1 MSMINIQV
9 MRSGPG
15 SLSPFRAGGGFGY
28 VSCIRAGFRRVR
40 RIPGVTIAV
49 CLTSQE
55 RNGFLGLRFSINDSC
70 TSCMACVRVCP
81 VEAISVSGQ
90 TVEIVEG
97 DCIECGLCVPSCHHE
112 AIDVVGDF
120 DLCRDTLST
129 GRAVLILPSEA
140 NVYFYPATPEQILN
154 ACYETGFSAVYYEQL
169 GDELV
174 AHEYQRLWGNEPKR
188 AWLRSTSP
196 IVVNYCRTKLPELLP
211 FLAPIVTPAVALAR
225 YVRQIEGAETRI
237 VYAGVGAPGFNG
249 DRDVFDASI
258 SFDELEA
265 LFESTDVNPLDQPL
279 TMTRMPPERR
289 RHLSVAGGLPRDMLE
304 ENRQSSSRFRKERGL
319 ESLAPIARAVLGDES
334 SLGFIDIQP
343 FEGNLGH
350 PAYGPPED
358 LYWRKDLAELLELS
372 PSAEPVVDPES
383 APDLSISFDQVVSE
397 SASVEPAEIQ
407 RILDLIGTT
416 PDGRAWN
423 TGSCGHSTCI
433 EFASAVARGRS
444 TLALCPIYLGRQ
456 YQRAARDA
464 LHDSLTGA
472 FTFRV
477 LTERLD
483 EELSRASRTGTSIAL
498 LFVDIDKFKP
508 INDNYGHATGNALL
522 VGISEILHEAV
533 RSTDIVCRYG
543 GDEFVLILVNPDRRG
558 AGRVAEEIRENTEA
572 FKVPVPEG
580 EVGVTLSIGV
590 AYHSGITQSNLTREE
605 LMAEADAS
613 LYVAKAQGGNTVH
626 PAIGGQLVR

>member
-1 MSMINIQV
+1 
-9 MRSGPG
+9 
-15 SLSPFRAGGGFGY
+15 
-28 VSCIRAGFRRVR
+28 
-40 RIPGVTIAV
+40 
-49 CLTSQE
+49 
-55 RNGFLGLRFSINDSC
+55 
-70 TSCMACVRVCP
+70 MACVRVCP
-81 VEAISVSGQ
+81 VEAISVYGQ
-90 TVEIVEG
+90 TVEIVEA

-120 DLCRDTLST
+120 ELCRETLST

-154 ACYETGFSAVYYEQL
+154 ACYEAGFSSVYYEQL

-174 AHEYQRLWGNEPKR
+174 AHEYQRLWRDGPQK

-225 YVRQIEGAETRI
+225 YVRQIEGTDTSI

-249 DRDVFDASI
+249 DREVFDASI

-265 LFESTDVNPLDQPL
+265 LYESADVNPLDQPL
-279 TMTRMPPERR
+279 TMTRMPPDRR
-289 RHLSVAGGLPRDMLE
+289 RHLSVAGGLPHDMLE

-319 ESLAPIARAVLGDES
+319 ESLTPVARAVLGDES
-334 SLGFIDIQP
+334 SLGFIDILP

-372 PSAEPVVDPES
+372 RSPEPVIDPQS
-383 APDLSISFDQVVSE
+383 APGLSISFDQIVSD
-397 SASVEPAEIQ
+397 SASVDPAEIQ

-416 PDGRAWN
+416 PDGRPWN

-558 AGRVAEEIRENTEA
+558 AGRVAEEIRERTEA

>member
-1 MSMINIQV
+1 
-9 MRSGPG
+9 
-15 SLSPFRAGGGFGY
+15 
-28 VSCIRAGFRRVR
+28 
-40 RIPGVTIAV
+40 
-49 CLTSQE
+49 
-55 RNGFLGLRFSINDSC
+55 
-70 TSCMACVRVCP
+70 MACVRVCP

-90 TVEIVEG
+90 TVAIVEA
-97 DCIECGLCVPSCHHE
+97 DCIAWGLCVPSCHHE
-112 AIDVVGDF
+112 AINVVGDF
-120 DLCRDTLST
+120 ELCRETLST

-154 ACYETGFSAVYYEQL
+154 ACYEAGFSSVYYEQL

-174 AHEYQRLWGNEPKR
+174 AHEYQRLWRDGPQK

-225 YVRQIEGAETRI
+225 YVRQIEGADTSI

-249 DRDVFDASI
+249 DREVFDASI
-258 SFDELEA
+258 SFDELDA
-265 LFESTDVNPLDQPL
+265 LYEGADVNPLDQPL
-279 TMTRMPPERR
+279 TMTRMPPDRR
-289 RHLSVAGGLPRDMLE
+289 RYLSVAGGLPHDMLE

-319 ESLAPIARAVLGDES
+319 ESLAPVARAVLGDES
-334 SLGFIDIQP
+334 SLGFIDILP

-358 LYWRKDLAELLELS
+358 LYWRKDLAELLELPRS
-372 PSAEPVVDPES
+372 PEPVIDPQS
-383 APDLSISFDQVVSE
+383 APGLSISFDQVLSD
-397 SASVEPAEIQ
+397 SASVDPAEIQ

-416 PDGRAWN
+416 PDGRPWN

-558 AGRVAEEIRENTEA
+558 AGRVAEEIRERTEA

>member
-1 MSMINIQV
+1 
-9 MRSGPG
+9 
-15 SLSPFRAGGGFGY
+15 
-28 VSCIRAGFRRVR
+28 
-40 RIPGVTIAV
+40 
-49 CLTSQE
+49 
-55 RNGFLGLRFSINDSC
+55 
-70 TSCMACVRVCP
+70 MACVRVCP

-90 TVEIVEG
+90 TVKIVEEA
-97 DCIECGLCVPSCHHE
+97 CIECGLCVPNCHHE
-112 AIDVVGDF
+112 AIDVVGDVE
-120 DLCRDTLST
+120 LCRDTLST
-129 GRAVLILPSEA
+129 GRAVLILPTEA

-154 ACYETGFSAVYYEQL
+154 ACYATGFSTVYYEQL

-174 AHEYQRLWGNEPKR
+174 AHEYLRLWRDSPKK

-196 IVVNYCRTKLPELLP
+196 IVVNYCRIKLPELLP

-225 YVRQIEGAETRI
+225 YVRQVEPDETRI

-249 DRDVFDASI
+249 DRTVFDASI

-265 LFESTDVNPLDQPL
+265 LYESEDVNPLDQPL
-279 TMTRMPPERR
+279 TLTRIPPERR
-289 RHLSVAGGLPRDMLE
+289 RHLAVAGGLPRGMLE

-319 ESLAPIARAVLGDES
+319 PSLAPVARAVLGDES
-334 SLGFIDIQP
+334 SLGFVDILP

-358 LYWRKDLAELLELS
+358 LYWRKDVADLLELP
-372 PSAEPVVDPES
+372 PSSEPVIDQQG
-383 APDLSISFDQVVSE
+383 APDLSISFDQVVSD
-397 SASVEPAEIQ
+397 SPAADPAEIQ

-416 PDGRAWN
+416 PDGRHWN
-423 TGSCGHSTCI
+423 TGSCGHSTCV
-433 EFASAVARGRS
+433 EFAAAVARGRS

-456 YQRAARDA
+456 YERAARDA
-464 LHDSLTGA
+464 VHDSLTGA

-498 LFVDIDKFKP
+498 LFVDFDKFKP

-522 VGISEILHEAV
+522 VGISEILQEAV

-558 AGRVAEEIRENTEA
+558 AGRVAEEIREKTEA

-590 AYHSGITQSNLTREE
+590 AYHSGITQTNLTREE
-605 LMAEADAS
+605 LMAEADAA

>member
-1 MSMINIQV
+1 
-9 MRSGPG
+9 
-15 SLSPFRAGGGFGY
+15 
-28 VSCIRAGFRRVR
+28 
-40 RIPGVTIAV
+40 
-49 CLTSQE
+49 
-55 RNGFLGLRFSINDSC
+55 
-70 TSCMACVRVCP
+70 MACVRVCP

-90 TVEIVEG
+90 TVEIVESA
-97 DCIECGLCVPSCHHE
+97 CIECGLCVPSCHHE

-120 DLCRDTLST
+120 ELCRDTLAT
-129 GRAVLILPSEA
+129 GRAVLILPTEA

-154 ACYETGFSAVYYEQL
+154 ACYATGFSTVYYEQL

-174 AHEYQRLWGNEPKR
+174 AHEYLRLWRDGTQK

-225 YVRQIEGAETRI
+225 YVRQVETDETKI

-249 DRDVFDASI
+249 DRSVFDLSI

-265 LFESTDVNPLDQPL
+265 LYEHADVNPLDQPL
-279 TMTRMPPERR
+279 TLSRMPPERR
-289 RHLSVAGGLPRDMLE
+289 RHLAVAGGLPRDMLE
-304 ENRQSSSRFRKERGL
+304 ENRQSSSQFRKERGL
-319 ESLAPIARAVLGDES
+319 SSLAPVARAVLGDES
-334 SLGFIDIQP
+334 SLGFVDILP
-343 FEGNLGH
+343 FDGNLGH

-358 LYWRKDLAELLELS
+358 LYWRKEIADLLELS
-372 PSAEPVVDPES
+372 PSLEPVIDQQS
-383 APDLSISFDQVVSE
+383 APDLSISFDQVISD
-397 SASVEPAEIQ
+397 SPAANPAEIQ

-416 PDGRAWN
+416 PDGRPWN
-423 TGSCGHSTCI
+423 TGSCGHSTCV
-433 EFASAVARGRS
+433 EFATAVAHGRS

-456 YQRAARDA
+456 YERAARDA
-464 LHDSLTGA
+464 VHDSLTGA

-483 EELSRASRTGTSIAL
+483 EELSRASRMGTSIAV
-498 LFVDIDKFKP
+498 LFIDFDNFKS
-508 INDNYGHATGNALL
+508 INDNFGHATGNALL
-522 VGISEILHEAV
+522 VGISAILQEAV

-558 AGRVAEEIRENTEA
+558 AGRVAEEIREKTEA

-590 AYHSGITQSNLTREE
+590 AYHSGITQTNLTREE
-605 LMAEADAS
+605 LMAEADAA

>member
-1 MSMINIQV
+1 MLMINIQV
-9 MRSGPG
+9 MQFGSGSP
-15 SLSPFRAGGGFGY
+15 SPFRAGGGFGY

-112 AIDVVGDF
+112 AIDVVGDLE
-120 DLCRDTLST
+120 LCRDTLST

-372 PSAEPVVDPES
+372 PSAEPVIDPES

-416 PDGRAWN
+416 PDGRPWN

-456 YQRAARDA
+456 YQQAARDA

-477 LTERLD
+477 LRERLD

>member
-1 MSMINIQV
+1 
-9 MRSGPG
+9 
-15 SLSPFRAGGGFGY
+15 
-28 VSCIRAGFRRVR
+28 
-40 RIPGVTIAV
+40 
-49 CLTSQE
+49 
-55 RNGFLGLRFSINDSC
+55 LGLRFSINDSC

-90 TVEIVEG
+90 TVEIVENS
-97 DCIECGLCVPSCHHE
+97 CIECGLCVPSCHHE

-120 DLCRDTLST
+120 ELCKDTLSA
-129 GRAVLILPSEA
+129 GRAVLILPTEA

-154 ACYETGFSAVYYEQL
+154 ACYATGFATVYYEQL

-174 AHEYQRLWGNEPKR
+174 AHEYLRLWRDGGLK

-225 YVRQIEGAETRI
+225 YVRQVETDETQI

-249 DRDVFDASI
+249 DQSVFDMSI

-265 LFESTDVNPLDQPL
+265 LFEHADVNPLDQPL
-279 TMTRMPPERR
+279 TLSRMPPERR
-289 RHLSVAGGLPRDMLE
+289 RHLAVAGGLPRSMLE
-304 ENRQSSSRFRKERGL
+304 ENRQSSSQFRKERGL
-319 ESLAPIARAVLGDES
+319 SSLAPVARAVLGDES
-334 SLGFIDIQP
+334 SLGFVDILP
-343 FEGNLGH
+343 FDGNLGH

-358 LYWRKDLAELLELS
+358 LYWRKEVADLLELS
-372 PSAEPVVDPES
+372 PSLEPVIDQHS
-383 APDLSISFDQVVSE
+383 APDLSISFDQVISD
-397 SASVEPAEIQ
+397 SPAASPSEIQ

-416 PDGRAWN
+416 PDGRPWN
-423 TGSCGHSTCI
+423 TGSCGHSTCV

-456 YQRAARDA
+456 YERAARDA
-464 LHDSLTGA
+464 VHDSLTGA

-498 LFVDIDKFKP
+498 LFIDFDKFKS

-522 VGISEILHEAV
+522 VGVSAILQEAV

-558 AGRVAEEIRENTEA
+558 AGRVAEEIREKTEA
-572 FKVPVPEG
+572 FKVPVSEG

-590 AYHSGITQSNLTREE
+590 AYHSGITQTNLTREE
-605 LMAEADAS
+605 LMAEADAA

>member
-1 MSMINIQV
+1 
-9 MRSGPG
+9 
-15 SLSPFRAGGGFGY
+15 
-28 VSCIRAGFRRVR
+28 
-40 RIPGVTIAV
+40 
-49 CLTSQE
+49 
-55 RNGFLGLRFSINDSC
+55 
-70 TSCMACVRVCP
+70 MACVRVCP

-112 AIDVVGDF
+112 AIDVVGDLE
-120 DLCRDTLST
+120 LCRDTLST

-196 IVVNYCRTKLPELLP
+196 IVVNYCRIKLPELLP

-372 PSAEPVVDPES
+372 PSAEPVIDPES

-416 PDGRAWN
+416 PDGRPWN

-456 YQRAARDA
+456 YQQAARDA

-477 LTERLD
+477 LRERLD

-590 AYHSGITQSNLTREE
+590 AYHSGITQTNLTREE

>member
-1 MSMINIQV
+1 MIMSNIQV
-9 MRSGPG
+9 VRSGPG

-120 DLCRDTLST
+120 ELCRDTLST

-154 ACYETGFSAVYYEQL
+154 ACYEAGFSAVYYEQL

-279 TMTRMPPERR
+279 TMRRMPPERR

-319 ESLAPIARAVLGDES
+319 ESLAPIARAVLGGES
-334 SLGFIDIQP
+334 SLGFIDILP

-372 PSAEPVVDPES
+372 PSAEPVIDPES

-605 LMAEADAS
+605 QKAEADAS

>member
-1 MSMINIQV
+1 
-9 MRSGPG
+9 
-15 SLSPFRAGGGFGY
+15 
-28 VSCIRAGFRRVR
+28 
-40 RIPGVTIAV
+40 
-49 CLTSQE
+49 
-55 RNGFLGLRFSINDSC
+55 LGLRFSINDSC

-112 AIDVVGDF
+112 AIDVVGDLE
-120 DLCRDTLST
+120 LCRDTLST

-196 IVVNYCRTKLPELLP
+196 IVVNYCRIKLPELLP

-372 PSAEPVVDPES
+372 PSAEPVIDPES

-416 PDGRAWN
+416 PDGRPWN

-456 YQRAARDA
+456 YQQAARDA

-477 LTERLD
+477 LRERLD

-590 AYHSGITQSNLTREE
+590 AYHSGITQTNLTREE